1 MRCFKIPISCF
12 LHCKWRLTA
21 VQISIVYLKSICI
34 ECFLFSKWWNVYLVS
49 IISSDCT
56 LKIPTKGNQTK
67 LFFLYENVLHPCSIF
82 NHDSVLYWNV
92 WVYFLQQ
99 LGVFYLAVARLLSA
113 GERCAAASDLPAESV
128 AAFVD
133 WNICWT
139 TRGGRRRGA
148 VHSKHWYKPDEAQI
162 HWPFWFGVRPGG
174 FSHRSNRSET
184 TMIRHNKVHIWAI
197 RSYSTRLSEKTTTN
211 CKKGFLCSRSTTH
224 QRHCIPGFSIKA
236 LEVVVFVVYLLLA
249 VNNCVKNAFN
259 VYSKVRRALGMQREC
274 CDPFLH
280 SVCGF
285 CILSCAILQG
295 WGGLHV
301 YEDAEND
308 GRWGTNWTR
317 LMDRRAFIRSWNVV
331 LMCCVG
337 DHRRARSVSVL
348 TCYIKNDDN
357 VLHTGASKIFGV

>member
-1 MRCFKIPISCF
+1 MMKC
-12 LHCKWRLTA
+12 
-21 VQISIVYLKSICI
+21 V
-34 ECFLFSKWWNVYLVS
+34 VS

-133 WNICWT
+133 WNNMLNNT
-139 TRGGRRRGA
+139 GGRRRGA

-184 TMIRHNKVHIWAI
+184 TMIRHKVHIWAI

-224 QRHCIPGFSIKA
+224 RRHCIPGFSIKA
-236 LEVVVFVVYLLLA
+236 LEVVVFVVYLLLV
-249 VNNCVKNAFN
+249 VNNCEKCLQRVLKSETCIRYAARVLWPIFTF
-259 VYSKVRRALGMQREC
+259 SLWFLCFIMCHFARLRRPACVWRCRGWRE
-274 CDPFLH
+274 
-280 SVCGF
+280 
-285 CILSCAILQG
+285 
-295 WGGLHV
+295 
-301 YEDAEND
+301 
-308 GRWGTNWTR
+308 
-317 LMDRRAFIRSWNVV
+317 
-331 LMCCVG
+331 VG
-337 DHRRARSVSVL
+337 HKL
-348 TCYIKNDDN
+348 N
-357 VLHTGASKIFGV
+357 